1 MAVNEFIE
9 VNSIEAIVEL
19 VRQQVGVTL
28 VPRLRRAS
36 WESDPALRVLPMP
49 PQTPVRAVGMIE
61 RREHVRHG
69 VIQAVLDALETTLNK
84 SSA

>member
-1 MAVNEFIE
+1 
-9 VNSIEAIVEL
+9 
-19 VRQQVGVTL
+19 
-28 VPRLRRAS
+28 
-36 WESDPALRVLPMP
+36 
-49 PQTPVRAVGMIE
+49 MIE

>member
-28 VPRLRRAS
+28 VPRLRRAN

-49 PQTPVRAVGMIE
+49 PQTPVRTVGMIE
-61 RREHVRHG
+61 RKSHARHG
-69 VIQAVLDALETTLNK
+69 VIQAVHDALETTLNV